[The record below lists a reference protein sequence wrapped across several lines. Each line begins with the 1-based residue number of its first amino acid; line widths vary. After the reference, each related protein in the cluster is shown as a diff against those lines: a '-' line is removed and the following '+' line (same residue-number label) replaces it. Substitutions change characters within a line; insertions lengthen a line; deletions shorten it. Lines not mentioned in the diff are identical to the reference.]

1 MLDRLREFLE
11 GFAMPADRARP
22 GADDPRVAIAA
33 LLYHLCAADGGVTPD
48 ESDRIRDLIAD
59 KFAIGPG
66 EASRIFEAG
75 READEEAVDLFT
87 FTSVLMRHLDEDARV
102 RFVRALWEVSLVDGQ
117 LGELED
123 NLIWRISDLL
133 GISTRQRME
142 AKQYAAGRIKGD
154 G

>member
-1 MLDRLREFLE
+1 MLDRLKEFLE

-22 GADDPRVAIAA
+22 GVDDPRVAIAA
-33 LLYHLCAADGGVTPD
+33 LLYHLCAADGVVTPD
-48 ESDRIRDLIAD
+48 ESDRIHELIAD
-59 KFAIGPG
+59 KFAIGPA
-66 EASRIFEAG
+66 EASRIIEAG
-75 READEEAVDLFT
+75 READEEAVDLFA
-87 FTSVLMRHLDEDARV
+87 FTSVLVRHLDEDARL

-142 AKQYAAGRIKGD
+142 AKHYAAERLKGD